1 MNKEKINF
9 FSRVRLAVT
18 KIEDYS
24 IFINEKMSVGLK
36 YFLLI
41 IFIFSIILTS
51 IETID
56 FSQKMTHAF
65 EYIKNEMPDFSYLNG
80 NLEFHENIN
89 AYDSKFNF
97 IFISDTTK
105 EGSNE
110 NINELSSK
118 IDYQGLIL
126 FKDKAIVIN
135 GRNRMI
141 LDYLQLQESYGITE
155 LNKQIIIDK
164 IDSIGIAGITVMYF
178 AIILLGLFI
187 FESISLFM
195 DCLVLSIFAYCTVKI
210 TKTDLNYKQVF
221 NISIYSLTLPI
232 ILYMIYSIAN
242 FAFDFYTPYFKTI
255 YLLIAYVYAVAVI
268 FIIKSNL
275 MKQKVEIGEVEEIRK
290 EDVKEEITEEDDNK
304 ENKKNNDREDD
315 KADNKKTNDNDEGDI
330 IDGEPD
336 GSEI

>member
-1 MNKEKINF
+1 MEKEKIRF
-9 FSRVRLAVT
+9 PSRVKIAVT

-56 FSQKMTHAF
+56 FSKKMTHAF
-65 EYIKNEMPDFSYLNG
+65 KYIKNDMPDFTYLNG
-80 NLEFHENIN
+80 ILQFQENVN
-89 AYDSKFNF
+89 AYDSKLNF
-97 IFISDTTK
+97 TFIADTTVD
-105 EGSNE
+105 GTNE
-110 NINELSSK
+110 NINEFSK
-118 IDYQGLIL
+118 QIKNQGMIL
-126 FKDKAIVIN
+126 FKDKAIIIN
-135 GRNRMI
+135 SRNRMI

-155 LNKQIIIDK
+155 LNTQTLIDK
-164 IDSIGIAGITVMYF
+164 IDSIGIYGITIMYF
-178 AIILLGLFI
+178 VIILLGLFVI
-187 FESISLFM
+187 ESISLFM
-195 DCLVLSIFAYCTVKI
+195 DCFVLSIFAYCTAKI
-210 TKTDLNYKQVF
+210 TKTYLNYKQIF

-255 YLLIAYVYAVAVI
+255 YFLIAYVYVVAVV
-268 FIIKSNL
+268 FIIKSDL
-275 MKQKVEIGEVEEIRK
+275 MRKKAEIGKVVEIKK
-290 EDVKEEITEEDDNK
+290 EDAKGENIEDDGNK
-304 ENKKNNDREDD
+304 EDKKKNDREDEKD
-315 KADNKKTNDNDEGDI
+315 DDKKTNDSNEGDI

>member
-1 MNKEKINF
+1 MEKEKIRF
-9 FSRVRLAVT
+9 PSRVKIAVT

-56 FSQKMTHAF
+56 FSEKMNHVF
-65 EYIKNEMPDFSYLNG
+65 DYIKNEMPDFSYING

-97 IFISDTTK
+97 ILISDTTK

-110 NINELSSK
+110 NIIEFSK
-118 IDYQGLIL
+118 QIENQGIIL
-126 FKDKAIVIN
+126 FKDKAIIIN
-135 GRNRMI
+135 SGNRMI
-141 LDYLQLQESYGITE
+141 LDYLQLQESYKITE
-155 LNKQIIIDK
+155 LDKQTLIEK
-164 IDSIGIAGITVMYF
+164 IDSIGVFGITIMYF
-178 AIILLGLFI
+178 AIILLGLFVI
-187 FESISLFM
+187 ETISLFM
-195 DCLVLSIFAYCTVKI
+195 DCVVLSIFAYCTAKI
-210 TKTDLNYKQVF
+210 TKTYLNYKQIF

-255 YLLIAYVYAVAVI
+255 YLLIAYVYVVAVI
-268 FIIKSNL
+268 FIIKSDL
-275 MKQKVEIGEVEEIRK
+275 MKQKVEIGKVEEIKK
-290 EDVKEEITEEDDNK
+290 EDITEETEDDGNK
-304 ENKKNNDREDD
+304 EDKKKNDREDEKD
-315 KADNKKTNDNDEGDI
+315 DNKKTNNNDEGNI